1 MVMADH
7 VITISLEEDAKKKKH
22 ARPAPATLNLI
33 VDDTVTYQSA
43 EPGDVFEV
51 IFDGS
56 PFSDRP
62 ALVISDSTPLTVKRP
77 GRYFSKCFITRDG
90 ERFGW
95 SADEDPK
102 HKSGGDQDV
111 KPKPETA

>member
-1 MVMADH
+1 MADH
-7 VITISLEEDAKKKKH
+7 VVTIALIEDPQHGKH
-22 ARPAPATLNLI
+22 ALPAPAALHLV

-43 EPGDVFEV
+43 DAGDAFEV

-56 PFSDRP
+56 PFADQP
-62 ALVISDSTPLTVKRP
+62 ALVISDSTPMTVKRP
-77 GRYFSKCFITRDG
+77 GRYFSKCFILRNG

-102 HKSGGDQDV
+102 FESGGDQDV
-111 KPKPETA
+111 KPKPSGG